1 MKTLILP
8 LILFWSIS
16 ASAFI
21 DPPVFSPQPIIANV
35 AGSVTI
41 RRGECDGF
49 PDISRPIEFLLVE
62 PNRLQL
68 YVWGVHSTNPLFCL
82 SPINNGS
89 FVLPPLAAG
98 EYQFELYVRLLG
110 SPIIPIHN
118 GPVASFTVVTQS
130 LNFTPVPALNLWGMM
145 ALLISLLGAAVF
157 GVRSK

>member
-1 MKTLILP
+1 MKKLIVFLA
-8 LILFWSIS
+8 LLWSIK

-21 DPPVFSPQPIIANV
+21 DPPVFSQPIVANV
-35 AGSVTI
+35 AGTVTI

-49 PDISRPIEFLLVE
+49 PDVSRPSEFILVP

-68 YVWGVHSTNPLFCL
+68 YVWGVHETNPLFCL

-98 EYQFELYVRLLG
+98 EYQFELYVRRLG

-118 GPVASFTVVTQS
+118 GPVANFTVVTQS
-130 LNFTPVPALNLWGMM
+130 LNLTPVPGLNIWGMA
-145 ALLISLLGAAVF
+145 ALLLGMTGAAVF
-157 GVRSK
+157 GMRVK